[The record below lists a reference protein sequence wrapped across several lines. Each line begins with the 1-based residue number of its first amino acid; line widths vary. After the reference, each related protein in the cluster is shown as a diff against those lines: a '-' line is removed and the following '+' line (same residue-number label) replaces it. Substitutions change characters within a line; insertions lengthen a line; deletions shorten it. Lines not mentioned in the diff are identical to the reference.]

1 MTTTSLNLSA
11 NGMKKHR
18 QSSSWLAT
26 LLILAGAL
34 MLPLVVDS
42 TTIGDFSYFLLW
54 TFGAIGLAAMWGH
67 GGILSFGQTTFF
79 GLAGYAYGVMTLN
92 FGAGVLST
100 WSGLIVALLLA
111 AAAAAALGYLMFY
124 GGVTGIFV
132 GIVTLSCT
140 LVLETFMSQTAGP
153 QWAIGSARLNGFNGM
168 SGMPPL
174 SIPWVNGD
182 LPLEDNGFYY
192 LIILLLAGV
201 YWGVRT
207 LLRSNFGLT
216 LASIRL
222 C

>member
-67 GGILSFGQTTFF
+67 GGILSFGQTAFF

-100 WSGLIVALLLA
+100 VRFNCRIAACRCSGCGTGLPDVLRRGNRYFCWYRNPVLHSGHGNLYVTNCRSTM
-111 AAAAAALGYLMFY
+111 GYRQCAFEWFQRY
-124 GGVTGIFV
+124 VRD
-132 GIVTLSCT
+132 
-140 LVLETFMSQTAGP
+140 A
-153 QWAIGSARLNGFNGM
+153 
-168 SGMPPL
+168 PL

-201 YWGVRT
+201 YWG
-207 LLRSNFGLT
+207 
-216 LASIRL
+216 
-222 C
+222 